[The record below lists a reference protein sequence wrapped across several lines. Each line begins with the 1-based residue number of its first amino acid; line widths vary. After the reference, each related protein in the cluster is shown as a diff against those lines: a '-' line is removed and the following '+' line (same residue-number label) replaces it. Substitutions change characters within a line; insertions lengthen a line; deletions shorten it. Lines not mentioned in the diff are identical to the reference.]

1 MMRVQEIWLPDTGE
15 RNWILLGDDFLPDE
29 PVNRFLSFLRS
40 LQRSPRTIQ
49 VYAFHLKLYCQYL
62 AENGL
67 DWAQAGV
74 DELAGFVHW
83 LTQTPKYH
91 AQVLPFE
98 QLPPPRTKRTIYA
111 ILSAVHEFY
120 TYHIRI
126 KSVPHIVLY
135 DFVVMPHRSYKD
147 FLYHATKSLPVKT
160 RIVNV
165 KPEERK
171 ARTVPAD
178 QVKLLIDACTHLRDR
193 FLVSLLYN
201 SGMRI
206 GQCLGL
212 RHEDVRTWDNE
223 IDIVPRD
230 NNLNGARAKTRT
242 PYTVHVPMKVMQLYT
257 DYVLQ
262 ELVPLVT
269 DAGTLPD
276 YVFVNLWDGERG
288 HPMTY
293 ANARDLLERLRKTV
307 SKQLGT
313 EIVFH
318 AHLLRH
324 TYATEKLRG
333 NVPVEV
339 VSKQLGHSTV
349 ATTSAVYSH
358 LTAKDMKVYLQEKG
372 EREPE

>member
-1 MMRVQEIWLPDTGE
+1 MWMMRVQEIWLPDTGE

-147 FLYHATKSLPVKT
+147 FLYH
-160 RIVNV
+160 
-165 KPEERK
+165 
-171 ARTVPAD
+171 
-178 QVKLLIDACTHLRDR
+178 
-193 FLVSLLYN
+193 